1 MSEESPEYKTKRG
14 TCLNVNRILMAGRLT
29 ANPELRYT
37 PSSKAV
43 CNLSVA
49 TNETFKDGA
58 GEIREE
64 VCFVTC
70 VLWGKQAE
78 LAAESFHKGD
88 PIFFEG
94 RLKLETWEKDGQKR
108 SRHVI
113 RIDKFN
119 FVETK
124 RADKPAET
132 PEPAYEFED
141 DIPF

>member
-1 MSEESPEYKTKRG
+1 M
-14 TCLNVNRILMAGRLT
+14 
-29 ANPELRYT
+29 
-37 PSSKAV
+37 
-43 CNLSVA
+43 
-49 TNETFKDGA
+49 
-58 GEIREE
+58 
-64 VCFVTC
+64 TC